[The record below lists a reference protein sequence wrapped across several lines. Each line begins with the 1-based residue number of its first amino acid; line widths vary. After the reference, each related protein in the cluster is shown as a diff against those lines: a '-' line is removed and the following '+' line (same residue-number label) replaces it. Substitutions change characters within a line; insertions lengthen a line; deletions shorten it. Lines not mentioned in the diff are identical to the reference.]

1 MPGKCL
7 PASPVAAEGAFA
19 DENLLARTTI
29 PNDRSLNRVSSRIP
43 CPMKLSHL
51 LLPVLCLAAPMLG
64 AQQPAAAPAPPAAEP
79 PLSTADLFP
88 TEDEEAAMLPEL
100 GSAAAGA
107 ATAPPGPVDPDLPQ
121 PFDFN
126 ALAGVVQNSPFTRIV
141 NVSDSLVLTGV
152 AYVDGKPVVTLFDKD
167 KKESLVV
174 TDQPNLRGWT
184 LVEATHSADMNRAS
198 AKVSIGGEPVSIR
211 YDAAALTPD
220 AMRKDKKDGKDN
232 GGGPPPPGGDK
243 LNRGG
248 RGPSEEDKKK
258 YESLSDGAKEK
269 FRNGMREMF
278 SNEKFRYASE
288 EDRRN
293 AIRSMFDKIEKDDKK
308 R

>member
-1 MPGKCL
+1 
-7 PASPVAAEGAFA
+7 
-19 DENLLARTTI
+19 
-29 PNDRSLNRVSSRIP
+29 
-43 CPMKLSHL
+43 MKLPHL
-51 LLPVLCLAAPMLG
+51 LLTVLCLAAPRLG
-64 AQQPAAAPAPPAAEP
+64 AQQSAPAPPAAEP

-88 TEDEEAAMLPEL
+88 TEDEEAAMLPEP
-100 GSAAAGA
+100 GGAAAGVA
-107 ATAPPGPVDPDLPQ
+107 AAPPGPVDPDLPQ

-184 LVEATHSADMNRAS
+184 LVEATHSADINRAS
-198 AKVSIGGEPVSIR
+198 AKVSIGGEPVSID
-211 YDAAALTPD
+211 YDAAALTPE
-220 AMRKDKKDGKDN
+220 AMRKDKKEGKEGKD
-232 GGGPPPPGGDK
+232 GGPPPPGGDK
-243 LNRGG
+243 FNRGG

-278 SNEKFRYASE
+278 SNEKFRSASE